1 MTPAL
6 TVTGLAKRYGRA
18 TAVAEVSLTVEPG
31 AIVGLLGPNGAGKST
46 VVECIVGLRRPDA
59 GIIRVGEVDAVAS
72 PRAAARLLG
81 AQLQAT
87 ALQDAITAREA
98 LVLFRSFHAQ
108 GADVDRLLAEVD
120 LAPRANVRFAI
131 LSQGERQRLAL
142 ALALV
147 NDPRLLVLD
156 EPTAGL
162 DPLARRAVHRIVR
175 ERAAQGVGVLLA
187 TQLIE
192 EAERLCDRV
201 VVVAGGRVAASGT
214 AAELVA
220 RTGQGTLEEA
230 FIALTGR
237 EAAES
242 ACPAS

>member
-1 MTPAL
+1 MTAAL
-6 TVTGLAKRYGRA
+6 EVSGLVKRYGRSI
-18 TAVAEVSLTVEPG
+18 AVAGVDLAVAPGEV
-31 AIVGLLGPNGAGKST
+31 VGLLGPNGAGKST
-46 VVECIVGLRRPDA
+46 VVECIIGLRRPDA
-59 GIIRVGEVDAVAS
+59 GSIRVGAVDAVAD
-72 PRAAARLLG
+72 PRAVARLLG

-120 LAPRANVRFAI
+120 LAPRADVRFAI

-162 DPLARRAVHRIVR
+162 DPLSRRAVHRIVR
-175 ERAAQGVGVLLA
+175 ERADQGVGVLLA

-201 VVVAGGRVAASGT
+201 VVMAGGRVAATGT

-220 RTGQGTLEEA
+220 RTGRPTLEEA